1 MGEYQ
6 IIMGG
11 TDLEAILKIAESEKV
26 AANATSLT
34 GFLKEA
40 DNSLKSLDLIID
52 HLDKVY
58 GFVHKLE
65 RSPIIGTLFRQAY
78 GNDKIGPLIKD
89 NSGIIPQTN
98 AHAQILQ
105 NINQLSEHQLKELM
119 ERLLELD
126 KKKIEG
132 EKQSKEVEKKNGN
145 SEED

>member
-1 MGEYQ
+1 
-6 IIMGG
+6 MGG
-11 TDLEAILKIAESEKV
+11 MDLETILKIAESEKV

-34 GFLKEA
+34 DFLKET
-40 DNSLKSLDLIID
+40 DNAFKSLDSIID

-58 GFVHKLE
+58 GFVNKME
-65 RSPIIGTLFRQAY
+65 RSPLFGTIFRQAY

-89 NSGIIPQTN
+89 NGGIVPQTN
-98 AHAQILQ
+98 THAQIMQ
-105 NINQLSEHQLKELM
+105 NINQLNEHQLKELM

-145 SEED
+145 PEED